1 MMNEEILDLKL
12 KGYCCS
18 QMIMEM
24 GLSRL
29 EKENEDLVAAMAGL
43 CDGMWSGRVCGIL
56 SAAICLLYLA
66 DPKGA
71 SQGLVEELTDWFE
84 DAFGETDC
92 EALMEGNPLNKVE
105 KCPMMLE
112 ASFQKIEELLE
123 WD

>member
-1 MMNEEILDLKL
+1 MNEEILDLKL

-24 GLSRL
+24 GLRRL

-43 CDGMWSGRVCGIL
+43 CDGMWSGRTCGIL

-66 DPKGA
+66 DPKEA
-71 SQGLVEELTDWFE
+71 SQSLVAEMTDWFE
-84 DAFGETDC
+84 DAFGASDC
-92 EALMEGNPLNKVE
+92 QDLIGEDPLGKVE

-112 ASFQKIEELLE
+112 AAFQKIEELLE

>member
-1 MMNEEILDLKL
+1 MNEEILDLKL

-18 QMIMEM
+18 QMLMEM
-24 GLSRL
+24 GLRRL

-43 CDGMWSGRVCGIL
+43 CDGMWSGRACGIL

-66 DPKGA
+66 DPKEA
-71 SQGLVEELTDWFE
+71 SQSLVQELTDWFE
-84 DAFGETDC
+84 DAFEYVDC
-92 EALMEGNPLNKVE
+92 EDLIGGNPLNKVE

-112 ASFQKIEELLE
+112 ATFQKVEELLE